1 MGAKALYI
9 DECAKIIA
17 RLKAEK
23 DDEALDKIERDRNEY
38 IHYSHQWPRADLD
51 EFIASLNITDDKYN
65 MEHNKRKIS
74 FWDDGKEY
82 EIVCAIG
89 ARYFRVRTKDYI
101 DEKGVKHGG
110 VYVNL
115 DLKEP
120 KLTKGLEGKAAKA
133 DRNMRTH
140 FKMIY
145 RKKKLEN

>member
-1 MGAKALYI
+1 MDI
-9 DECAKIIA
+9 Q
-17 RLKAEK
+17 
-23 DDEALDKIERDRNEY
+23 DD
-38 IHYSHQWPRADLD
+38 
-51 EFIASLNITDDKYN
+51 TYN

-89 ARYFRVRTKDYI
+89 ARYFRVRTKEYN
-101 DEKGVKHGG
+101 DEAGVKHGG
-110 VYVNL
+110 VYVTL

-120 KLTKGLEGKAAKA
+120 KLTKGLKGTAAKA
-133 DRNMRTH
+133 DRNTRTH